1 MAALSDMRRQRQDR
15 GRRIYICCLSAMPM
29 LRRQANNQRFNRPEV
44 NDGQQNYLIEVNGYL
59 VTVYADQED
68 QYLAPAPPKPRPTA
82 QEVKP
87 ATPVMIQDVK
97 TGGFLGR
104 LFKR

>member
-1 MAALSDMRRQRQDR
+1 MTYKEGQAVTYKPLNVVAYIRRV
-15 GRRIYICCLSAMPM
+15 
-29 LRRQANNQRFNRPEV
+29 NNRPQVSE
-44 NDGQQNYLIEVNGYL
+44 GQQNYLIEVNGYL

-87 ATPVMIQDVK
+87 ATPVTIQDVK

>member
-1 MAALSDMRRQRQDR
+1 MTYKEGQAVTYKPIGILGYIRRV
-15 GRRIYICCLSAMPM
+15 
-29 LRRQANNQRFNRPEV
+29 NNRPQV
-44 NDGQQNYLIEVNGYL
+44 NEGQQNYLVEVNGYL

-87 ATPVMIQDVK
+87 ATPVTIQDVK

>member
-1 MAALSDMRRQRQDR
+1 MTYKEGQAVTYKPLNVVAYIRRV
-15 GRRIYICCLSAMPM
+15 
-29 LRRQANNQRFNRPEV
+29 NNRPEV

>member
-1 MAALSDMRRQRQDR
+1 MTYKEGQAVTYKPLNVVAYIRRV
-15 GRRIYICCLSAMPM
+15 
-29 LRRQANNQRFNRPEV
+29 NNRPQVSE
-44 NDGQQNYLIEVNGYL
+44 GQQNYLIEVNGYL
-59 VTVYADQED
+59 VTVYED
-68 QYLAPAPPKPRPTA
+68 QVDEFLAAAPPKPRPTA